1 MHSLTDSRRLPW
13 LVPTFAAALIAVG
26 LSAMSRG
33 DELAGA
39 GAFALRQGVWS
50 ALAMTAMLAGTVV
63 SYRRL
68 RNWSYPLYAVC
79 LVLLAAVY
87 FFPAKNYSHRWIPL
101 GVADFQPS
109 ELAKLAYILT
119 LAKYLM
125 HGRNYRRLTGLLV
138 PFVLTAIPVVMILRE
153 PDLGTSLLFFPVLYA
168 MLFAAGA
175 RLRHLVPV
183 ALLGV
188 AMLPV
193 LWSIMSAEQ
202 RSRVTAVFT
211 QQDGGDAPTGDG
223 YHLHQSKQMLALGG
237 PWGSELAGMP
247 VSDITAY
254 RLPASRTD
262 FIYCLV
268 GERWGTWGGI
278 GVLLLQSGLLGVCLI
293 IAGSTQE
300 PFGRLICVGVAALN
314 ATQIIINTGM
324 TIGLMPITGLTLP
337 LLSYGGSSLLTTCV
351 ALGLVMNVGL
361 RHDFEVRGEPFRF
374 RASSGAA

>member
-1 MHSLTDSRRLPW
+1 MHSLADTRRLPW
-13 LVPTFAAALIAVG
+13 FVPTFAAALIAVG

-50 ALAMTAMLAGTVV
+50 VIALTAMLAATVV

-68 RNWSYPLYAVC
+68 RTWSYPLYAVC
-79 LVLLAAVY
+79 IVLLAAVY

-138 PFVLTAIPVVMILRE
+138 PFILTAIPVVMILRE

-237 PWGSELAGMP
+237 TWGSELAGIP

-268 GERWGTWGGI
+268 GERWGTWGGVT
-278 GVLLLQSGLLGVCLI
+278 VLLLQAALLGVCLI

-300 PFGRLICVGVAALN
+300 PFGRLICVGVAALL
-314 ATQIIINTGM
+314 ATQVVINTGM
-324 TIGLMPITGLTLP
+324 TVGLMPITGLTLP
-337 LLSYGGSSLLTTCV
+337 LLSYGGSSLLTTC
-351 ALGLVMNVGL
+351 ASLGLVMNVGL
-361 RHDFEVRGEPFRF
+361 RPDFEVRGEPFRF
-374 RASSGAA
+374 GPVRIV

>member
-1 MHSLTDSRRLPW
+1 MHSFADDRRLPW
-13 LVPTFAAALIAVG
+13 LLPALALALIAIG
-26 LSAMSRG
+26 LSAMVRG

-39 GAFALRQGVWS
+39 GTFALRQGVWS
-50 ALAMTAMLAGTVV
+50 VIALVAMLAATVV

-68 RNWSYPLYAVC
+68 RAWSYPLYAVC
-79 LVLLAAVY
+79 IVLLVAVY

-125 HGRNYRRLTGLLV
+125 HGQNYRRLTGLLL
-138 PFVLTAIPVVMILRE
+138 PFVITTIPVVMILRE

-175 RLRHLVPV
+175 RLRHLIPV
-183 ALLGV
+183 GLLGM

-193 LWSIMSAEQ
+193 LWSVMSAEQ

-211 QQDGGDAPTGDG
+211 QQDGGAVPTGDG

-237 PWGSELAGMP
+237 TWGSELAGMP
-247 VSDITAY
+247 VSDIAAY

-278 GVLLLQSGLLGVCLI
+278 LVLLLQAALLGVCLMV
-293 IAGSTQE
+293 AGSTQE
-300 PFGRLICVGVAALN
+300 PFGRLTCVGIAALI
-314 ATQIIINTGM
+314 ATQIVINTGM
-324 TIGLMPITGLTLP
+324 TVGLMPITGLTLP

-351 ALGLVMNVGL
+351 SLGLVMNVGL
-361 RHDFEVRGEPFRF
+361 RPDFEVRGEPFRF
-374 RASSGAA
+374 RPVRTA

>member
-1 MHSLTDSRRLPW
+1 MRAQWQRDGSAAWSNRRFQNGRNRLHPLLTGRDGIRQGARTQPMHSFAHHQRLPW
-13 LVPTFAAALIAVG
+13 LVPVLTAALIVVG
-26 LSAMSRG
+26 LTAMSRG

-39 GAFALRQGVWS
+39 GAFAVRQGVWS
-50 ALAMTAMLAGTVV
+50 AIALTAMLATTVV

-68 RNWSYPLYAVC
+68 RTWSYPLYAVC
-79 LVLLAAVY
+79 IVLLAAVY

-109 ELAKLAYILT
+109 ELAKLAFILT

-125 HGRNYRRLTGLLV
+125 HGRNYRRLTGLLT
-138 PFVLTAIPVVMILRE
+138 PFVITTVPVVMILRE

-175 RLRHLVPV
+175 RLRHLIPV
-183 ALLGV
+183 GLLGV

-211 QQDGGDAPTGDG
+211 QQDGGPAPTGDG

-237 PWGSELAGMP
+237 AWGSELAGMP
-247 VSDITAY
+247 VSDISAY

-262 FIYCLV
+262 FIYCLI
-268 GERWGTWGGI
+268 GERWGTWEA
-278 GVLLLQSGLLGVCLI
+278 C
-293 IAGSTQE
+293 A
-300 PFGRLICVGVAALN
+300 CW
-314 ATQIIINTGM
+314 
-324 TIGLMPITGLTLP
+324 
-337 LLSYGGSSLLTTCV
+337 CCK
-351 ALGLVMNVGL
+351 
-361 RHDFEVRGEPFRF
+361 RGCWAP
-374 RASSGAA
+374 A

>member
-13 LVPTFAAALIAVG
+13 LVPTLAGALVAVG

-50 ALAMTAMLAGTVV
+50 ALAFAAMLAATVL

-68 RNWSYPLYAVC
+68 RSWSYPLYAVC
-79 LVLLAAVY
+79 IVLLAAVY

-125 HGRNYRRLTGLLV
+125 HGRNYRRLAGLLV

-211 QQDGGDAPTGDG
+211 QRDGGDAPTGDG

-247 VSDITAY
+247 VSDSTAY

-278 GVLLLQSGLLGVCLI
+278 VVLLLQAGLLGVCLI

-300 PFGRLICVGVAALN
+300 PFGRLLCVGVAALN

-324 TIGLMPITGLTLP
+324 TVGLMPITGLTLP
-337 LLSYGGSSLLTTCV
+337 LLSYGGSSLLTTC
-351 ALGLVMNVGL
+351 ASLGLVMNVGL
-361 RHDFEVRGEPFRF
+361 RPDFEVRGEPFRF
-374 RASSGAA
+374 RPANGAA